1 MPKCGKHVDSLG
13 NIRRLELGGKC
24 SDPIA
29 TKLVGRL
36 IGVAALAGQDDE
48 LRFLVVRVVSE
59 SHQAVADEFVDDALY
74 ALTGNAGL
82 LGDLRDRASVPWSG
96 NGAEHLPARARQ
108 ANRPDDLVAPCEK
121 PSIQAEDFED
131 QAAKFVC
138 ICGHGSLSL
147 IAEINID
154 NMLSLIDGEIN
165 VKLNLGVRGMKT
177 ESIFRVDKFAVP
189 AQSRDAFMARLQVT
203 HKTLGAADGCVQNLV
218 LEQVSGAGEFNVVT
232 IVEWR
237 DTAAYENAR
246 QAAQQRQ
253 KENGFDP
260 QSYFRELGIKA
271 DLGNYTPMSE
281 VFSSAL

>member
-1 MPKCGKHVDSLG
+1 LPKRRKHLNGPG
-13 NIRRLELGGKC
+13 NVRRLKIGGKR
-24 SDPIA
+24 SDPVA

-36 IGVAALAGQDDE
+36 IGVVALAGQDDE
-48 LRFLVVRVVSE
+48 LCFLVVRVVPE
-59 SHQAVADEFVDDALY
+59 FHQIVADELVDDALH
-74 ALTGNAGL
+74 ALTGNASL
-82 LGDLRDRASVPWSG
+82 LGDLRDRASGPWSG

-108 ANRPDDLVAPCEK
+108 ADRPNDFVAPSEK
-121 PSIQAEDFED
+121 PPIQAEDFED

-138 ICGHGSLSL
+138 ICEHGSLSL
-147 IAEINID
+147 IEKIDID
-154 NMLSLIDGEIN
+154 NILSLIDDQIN
-165 VKLNLGVRGMKT
+165 VKSNLGVRGMKT

-189 AQSRDAFMARLQVT
+189 AQSRDVFMARLQVT
-203 HKTLGAADGCVQNLV
+203 HKTLRAADGCVQNLV

-260 QSYFRELGIKA
+260 QSYFREMGIKA
-271 DLGNYTPMSE
+271 DLGNYALMPE
-281 VFSSAL
+281 AVSSAL